1 MRLSFL
7 LLLAACTP
15 SSAPAAPPTAA
26 SIYSTL
32 VEAGCLGAD
41 DGGAAAIAQEHALPD
56 QPAWLA
62 CLFAADGGTVTSC
75 AVPCK

>member
-1 MRLSFL
+1 VSWCFVVFE
-7 LLLAACTP
+7 ACTP
-15 SSAPAAPPTAA
+15 STAPAQSPTAA
-26 SIYSTL
+26 SIYSAL

-56 QPAWLA
+56 QPAWLS
-62 CLFAADGGTVTSC
+62 CLFAADGGTIASC